1 MELPDIEDP
10 GYSDEE
16 DDDGDEDLHSD
27 SRGNGGRSFAHIDFV
42 ASSIR
47 LQRTSSGS
55 GDSFRDRRHDSDH
68 SDTDSEALDLS
79 AIRRARLQ
87 NPGTISMFGSISAKG
102 VGKDAEDEGTANE
115 DKLRKLFDLPASE
128 KIITGMAHVPRV
140 LR

>member
-1 MELPDIEDP
+1 MELPDIEHP

-16 DDDGDEDLHSD
+16 DDDGEEDLHSD
-27 SRGNGGRSFAHIDFV
+27 SRGTVDDLLSRIELV

-55 GDSFRDRRHDSDH
+55 GDSFRDKRHDSDH

-79 AIRRARLQ
+79 AVRRARLQ

-102 VGKDAEDEGTANE
+102 AGKDAEDEGTANE

-128 KIITGMAHVPRV
+128 KIITGMDHCKDV
-140 LR
+140 